1 MDTAD
6 AYVELLKRGLL
17 DLLNPTTSRAVRQRD
32 GSTLVEQVPEHD
44 RGRRL
49 VGGDWPANAA
59 SMVGYQRLT
68 NVERCVRTA
77 LADGVPGDLIETGVW
92 RGGATILMRAML
104 DVLGDETRR
113 VWVADSFAGL
123 PAPDEATYPADA
135 GDRHHTYDF
144 LTVSEE
150 EVRRNFERYDLLDK
164 RVRFLPGWFSDTL
177 PGLGDE
183 TWAVLRLDG
192 DMYGST
198 MQALQSLYANLS
210 PGGFVIIDDY
220 GAIPNCARAVEDFRE
235 AGGIED
241 PLEKVDWTGVFWR
254 KGEPATRRRA
264 VLTEPAREFT
274 KVYWQR
280 RQSTWANTYWRG
292 VPVQKLALDL
302 WVLQEIIQ
310 STRPGVVLET
320 GTKFGGSAAYLADLL
335 QLAGG
340 GRVISVDLCHDP
352 LDDTVRGDPRIDF
365 IEGDSADAAIID
377 QVHDL
382 CGDAR
387 VMVVLDSDHRARHV
401 RAELDAYAG
410 LVANGCY
417 LVVEDTIVNGNPI
430 LPDFGPGPGEAVA
443 AWIETHPE
451 FEVDRSR
458 EHLMAT
464 FHPGG
469 YLRRV

>member
-1 MDTAD
+1 MDTAG

-17 DLLNPTTSRAVRQRD
+17 DLLNPTTYRAVRQRD
-32 GSTLVEQVPEHD
+32 GSTLIEPVPEHD
-44 RGRRL
+44 RARRL
-49 VGGDWPANAA
+49 VGGDWPANGA

-68 NVERCVRTA
+68 NVERCVRKA
-77 LADGVPGDLIETGVW
+77 LDDGVPGDLIETGVW

-123 PAPDEATYPADA
+123 PQPDEATYPADA

-144 LTVSEE
+144 LAVSEE

-164 RVRFLPGWFSDTL
+164 RVRFLPGWFSETL
-177 PGLGDE
+177 PGLSDE

-192 DMYGST
+192 DMYSST
-198 MQALQSLYANLS
+198 MQALEALYGNLS

-220 GAIPNCARAVEDFRE
+220 GAIPNCAQAVEDFRL
-235 AGGIED
+235 ANGIQD
-241 PLEKVDWTGVFWR
+241 PLQKVDWTGVYWR
-254 KGEPATRRRA
+254 KGEPPKRRSGS
-264 VLTEPAREFT
+264 LDEPAREFT
-274 KVYWQR
+274 KVYWDR
-280 RQSTWANTYWRG
+280 RHSTWANTYWRG
-292 VPVQKLALDL
+292 IPVQKLALDL

-310 STRPGVVLET
+310 STRPDVVLET
-320 GTKFGGSAAYLADLL
+320 GAKFGGSAAYLADLL

-340 GRVISVDLCHDP
+340 GRVISVDCSLDVVHDAVR
-352 LDDTVRGDPRIDF
+352 DDDRIEF
-365 IEGDSADAAIID
+365 VEGDSVDAAIVA
-377 QVHDL
+377 QVHGM
-382 CGDAR
+382 CGDER
-387 VMVVLDSDHRARHV
+387 VMVVLDSDHHARHV

-410 LVANGCY
+410 LVAEGCY

-430 LPDFGPGPGEAVA
+430 LADFGPGPGEAVA
-443 AWIETHPE
+443 SWIETHPE
-451 FEVDRSR
+451 FEIDRSR

-469 YLRRV
+469 YVRRL